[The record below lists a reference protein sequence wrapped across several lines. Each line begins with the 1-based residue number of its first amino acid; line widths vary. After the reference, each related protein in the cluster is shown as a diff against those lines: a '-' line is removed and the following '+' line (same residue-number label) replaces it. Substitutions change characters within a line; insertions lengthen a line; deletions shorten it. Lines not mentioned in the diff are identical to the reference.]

1 MARQI
6 ISGRPKLACEITAA
20 RIFAA
25 RAAQKGEGVDVLQV
39 RTIIDPITPNLMN
52 QNFPDADA
60 IRIVLDDALL
70 NTTSHSKELTLVVPD
85 SAVRVVLLDFDTLP
99 DRKAEAD
106 AVVRFRLK
114 KTLPFEIDR
123 AAVSYH
129 AQPNGKTLKVVV
141 AVMMNSVLEEYE
153 SVVRGA
159 GYVPG
164 VVLPSTL
171 AALGNVRDDGPLM
184 VVKVAEVSTT
194 IAILNDNKLLFYR
207 TLDHGSASVEAEQ
220 LAEDIYPSAVFF
232 QDMYGFPVQKVYIAG
247 VSHPET
253 VAPRLAKETSA
264 QVYELVDPINAE
276 LNPGNM
282 PRSALAGVLGAL
294 A

>member
-1 MARQI
+1 M
-6 ISGRPKLACEITAA
+6 ACEITAT
-20 RIFAA
+20 RVFAA

-39 RTIIDPITPNLMN
+39 RTIIEPLTPNLMG

-70 NTTSHSKELTLVVPD
+70 NAAAHSKELTLVVPD
-85 SAVRVVLLDFDTLP
+85 AAARVVLLDFDTLP

-114 KTLPFEIDR
+114 KTLPFDIDE

-129 AQPNGKTLKVVV
+129 TQINGKTLKVVV

-153 SVVRGA
+153 GVVRA
-159 GYVPG
+159 SGYVPG

-171 AALGNVRDDGPLM
+171 AALGNIDDDGPCM
-184 VVKVAEVSTT
+184 VLKIAEGSTT
-194 IAILNDNKLLFYR
+194 IAIMNDDKLLFYR
-207 TLDHGSASVEAEQ
+207 TLDHGSSNVDAQQ
-220 LAEDIYPSAVFF
+220 LADDIYPSAVFF
-232 QDMYGFPVQKVYIAG
+232 QDMYGFPVQKIYLSG
-247 VSHPET
+247 VAHTEV

-264 QVYELVDPINAE
+264 RVEELVNPIFSD

-282 PRSALAGVLGAL
+282 PRSSLAGVLGAL
-294 A
+294 T